1 MLQSKS
7 SGFSSGGLAGGTVVP
22 QSKILEKVEAQRTE
36 INDLQAKVA
45 GLEAKQIEYEQTL
58 SCVDRQW
65 SQINEDIIYMSRQAR
80 DFAINSG
87 LRRPHQEGTMSQV
100 CHLRPHSHTYS
111 VPAALTATCQGQHY
125 TQASHVIQSAT
136 ESSCCTA
143 QDVTCYCDTL

>member
-65 SQINEDIIYMSRQAR
+65 TQINEDIIYMSRQAR
-80 DFAINSG
+80 DYAITSG
-87 LRRPHQEGTMSQV
+87 SETSTSGRDHVTGLSPTASLSYLQCPCILGSSSSGPTSPYTFP
-100 CHLRPHSHTYS
+100 C
-111 VPAALTATCQGQHY
+111 LTQCQ
-125 TQASHVIQSAT
+125 
-136 ESSCCTA
+136 
-143 QDVTCYCDTL
+143 

>member
-87 LRRPHQEGTMSQV
+87 SEASTSGRDHVTGLP
-100 CHLRPHSHTYS
+100 
-111 VPAALTATCQGQHY
+111 PAASLPYLQCPCSFNSNLSGTALY
-125 TQASHVIQSAT
+125 
-136 ESSCCTA
+136 SSFPCHTKCH
-143 QDVTCYCDTL
+143 

>member
-65 SQINEDIIYMSRQAR
+65 TQINEDIIYMSRQAR
-80 DFAINSG
+80 DYAINSG
-87 LRRPHQEGTMSQV
+87 SETSTSGRDHVTGLP
-100 CHLRPHSHTYS
+100 
-111 VPAALTATCQGQHY
+111 PAASLPHLQRPCILGSSSIGPTYHSTFPCQK
-125 TQASHVIQSAT
+125 ASA
-136 ESSCCTA
+136 A
-143 QDVTCYCDTL
+143 QYMM

>member
-7 SGFSSGGLAGGTVVP
+7 SGFSSGGLAGGAVVP

-45 GLEAKQIEYEQTL
+45 GLEVKQIEYEQTL

-65 SQINEDIIYMSRQAR
+65 TQINEDIIYMSRQAR

-87 LRRPHQEGTMSQV
+87 SETSTSGRDHVTGLP
-100 CHLRPHSHTYS
+100 
-111 VPAALTATCQGQHY
+111 PAASPLHLQCPC
-125 TQASHVIQSAT
+125 IL
-136 ESSCCTA
+136 ESSLSEPAYHSPFRVIHSASEISCCRA
-143 QDVTCYCDTL
+143 

>member
-65 SQINEDIIYMSRQAR
+65 TQINEDIIYMSRQAR
-80 DFAINSG
+80 NFATHSG
-87 LRRPHQEGTMSQV
+87 SETSTSGRDHVTGLSPVASFSYLQCPCILGSSLSGPMYHSSFP
-100 CHLRPHSHTYS
+100 CHTQCQCELLLHS
-111 VPAALTATCQGQHY
+111 
-125 TQASHVIQSAT
+125 I
-136 ESSCCTA
+136 E
-143 QDVTCYCDTL
+143 CDMPS